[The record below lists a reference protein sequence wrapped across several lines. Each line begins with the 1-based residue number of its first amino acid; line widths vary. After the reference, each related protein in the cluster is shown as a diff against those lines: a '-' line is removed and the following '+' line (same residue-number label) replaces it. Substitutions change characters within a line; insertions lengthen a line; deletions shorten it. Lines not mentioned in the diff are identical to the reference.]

1 MTSKTYVVPNISC
14 SHCTHTIERELE
26 LVEGVESV
34 HALRQ
39 HDDRGGNGH
48 QRGAED
54 GAEGVGRSGNRVM
67 ASPYS
72 IRSYYKS
79 NDK

>member
-34 HALRQ
+34 QAAESWAASRNPAPVQFAL
-39 HDDRGGNGH
+39 DRG
-48 QRGAED
+48 
-54 GAEGVGRSGNRVM
+54 SWCW
-67 ASPYS
+67 
-72 IRSYYKS
+72 
-79 NDK
+79 